1 MPDPLPEHL
10 SALRVYQF
18 TEELMS
24 KAPTPGG
31 GGTAALIGA
40 LAASLAAM
48 ATNLTI
54 GKKKFLPYA
63 LDKDS
68 PGYADQLETA
78 TLNACK
84 APCEMMDCCCKLISI
99 LEDLRGKCSVLL
111 LSDVGC
117 AALAAC
123 CALESASMN
132 VFVNTRMLP
141 DCTEAEVLSTKAQAM
156 LEEYLPRARAVADS
170 VMNYLRTTK

>member
-1 MPDPLPEHL
+1 MPDPLPDHL
-10 SALRVYQF
+10 SALRIYQF

-31 GGTAALIGA
+31 GGTAALIGS
-40 LAASLAAM
+40 LAAALAAM

-54 GKKKFLPYA
+54 GKKKFLPFEQDHLSIIAETNMLRLHLLELMDEDAAAFAPLSRVYA

-84 APCEMMDCCCKLISI
+84 APCEMMECCCRLII
-99 LEDLRGKCSVLL
+99 LLEDLREKCSVLL
-111 LSDVGC
+111 LS
-117 AALAAC
+117 
-123 CALESASMN
+123 E
-132 VFVNTRMLP
+132 VN
-141 DCTEAEVLSTKAQAM
+141 
-156 LEEYLPRARAVADS
+156 
-170 VMNYLRTTK
+170 